1 MIITNLDTIL
11 NSLTDF
17 YSNRTYDGSL
27 LLKELAVAVSSST
40 ALSIDPIDAINQSSL
55 TPTLHQLS
63 VVHSHIALLITLCK
77 IPQNEVRSILISFWG
92 AETGVRALKNLNK
105 LCLTL
110 IWESSILLSLC
121 SSETN
126 IIDQQFNK
134 NDLLKLFPIINDLTN
149 SISPL
154 QNVST
159 QLNDLTTNDVTR
171 TFDIDEIMSMDTSDF
186 TKLKLKLS
194 FNIQQ
199 RIKTIKPLLCV
210 SSKLGRAL
218 SELYNLLV
226 KQCSTSQ
233 LRHARRF
240 NQLPTPYVPT
250 AAAKLVTSTLTE
262 VLRDGFLFHLPGNIN
277 LTENQIEKFRLTFL
291 VCTIG

>member
-1 MIITNLDTIL
+1 MVITNLDIIL

-17 YSNRTYDGSL
+17 YSNRTFEGSFL
-27 LLKELAVAVSSST
+27 IEELTRAVSSST
-40 ALSIDPIDAINQSSL
+40 TPIDPMEAINQSAL
-55 TPTLHQLS
+55 TPVLHQLS
-63 VVHSHIALLITLCK
+63 IVHSHISLLISLCK
-77 IPQNEVRSILISFWG
+77 ITQNEVRSILISFWG
-92 AETGVRALKNLNK
+92 AEIGIRVLKNLNK

-121 SSETN
+121 SSDTN

-134 NDLLKLFPIINDLTN
+134 NDLLKLFPLINDLTN

-159 QLNDLTTNDVTR
+159 QLNDLTTNEISR
-171 TFDIDEIMSMDTSDF
+171 TFDIDEIISMDTSDF

-226 KQCSTSQ
+226 KHCSTSQ

-240 NQLPTPYVPT
+240 NQPPTPYIPT
-250 AAAKLVTSTLTE
+250 AAAKLVASTLTE
-262 VLRDGFLFHLPGNIN
+262 VLRDGFLFHLPANIN
-277 LTENQIEKFRLTFL
+277 LTESQIEKFRLTFY